1 MRSEMREC
9 CFGLLLTAVFSVSS
23 PARPASGAETAPQLP
38 RVVLLG
44 DSVRVGYAPLVAKRL
59 AGKATI
65 VSPASDGDDS
75 AALLRQI
82 EQLAIRENPAVVHF
96 SCGLRDL
103 SRNRATGRHQ
113 VEAAQYQANLEQLVM
128 RLQKETAAAVVF
140 ATATPILDE
149 RHAGRNEKCDYAE
162 ADVQRYNSAAVSVM
176 NRCGVPVN
184 DLHWVVQHGGAE
196 KLLDADGV
204 HCTSAGNALIAEAVA
219 DSVLRQLAIRAI
231 AHHFRGHAHGP
242 ATADAVARY
251 WKAQAERDAQ
261 VPPAF
266 KSLPVPPLP
275 IPANADEWNR
285 QRPEVLKAVLQSLGD
300 RPPRPS
306 PQRTRLV
313 AREIRRG
320 YTLERVNIDNGVDS
334 QVTALVLIPDRRR
347 TPAPAILWLH
357 SSTPDKNHL
366 LIPNENGGDDSLA
379 DAFAR
384 AGYVVMAPDAY
395 SYGDRDESTP
405 GGPMEAY
412 RLAIPGSYRL
422 AEDSMVKFNLWFG
435 RTHWGMMVRDDQIA
449 LDYLCSRPEV
459 DKARI
464 GATGMS
470 MGSTRSWWLA
480 AVDDRIAA
488 AVGVACL
495 TRYQNLIAHGELRAH
510 GQYYF
515 VYGLLK
521 HFDTEG
527 VLSLI
532 APRPFLALT
541 GDMDRGSPADG
552 IKALEECAGGVYRA
566 IGAGD
571 RFKSIVYQN
580 TGHVYSAEMRAQ
592 MLAWFNRWLGSSASV
607 PRREENNQ

>member
-1 MRSEMREC
+1 MISGEIVHACGNEGLLRTAAVERGVLGLMPRLAGLGHGGRAAIAKSRVAGR
-9 CFGLLLTAVFSVSS
+9 FGLLGICA
-23 PARPASGAETAPQLP
+23 
-38 RVVLLG
+38 
-44 DSVRVGYAPLVAKRL
+44 LVAKRL
-59 AGKATI
+59 AGKATVI
-65 VSPASDGDDS
+65 SPASDGGES
-75 AALLRQI
+75 AALLRPI

-96 SCGLRDL
+96 TSALHDLRL
-103 SRNRATGRHQ
+103 PRATGRHQ
-113 VEAAQYQANLEQLVM
+113 VEAAQYQANLEQLVT
-128 RLQKETAAAVVF
+128 RLQKETTAAVVF
-140 ATATPILDE
+140 GTTTPVLDA
-149 RHAGRNEKCDYAE
+149 RRAGPNEMDGFAE
-162 ADVQRYNSAAVSVM
+162 ADVQRYNSVAVSVM

-196 KLLDADGV
+196 MLLDADGV
-204 HCTSAGNALIAEAVA
+204 HCTSAGNALLAEAVA

-242 ATADAVARY
+242 ATAEAVARY
-251 WKAQAERDAQ
+251 WKALAERDAQ

-266 KSLPVPPLP
+266 KRLPVPPLP
-275 IPANADEWNR
+275 IPANADEWNHH
-285 QRPEVLKAVLQSLGD
+285 RPAVLKAVLQSLGD

-306 PQRTRLV
+306 PQRTHLV

-334 QVTALVLIPDRRR
+334 QVTAMVLIPDRRR
-347 TPAPAILWLH
+347 NPAPAILWLH

-379 DAFAR
+379 DAFIR

-395 SYGDRDESTP
+395 SYGDRDESIP
-405 GGPMEAY
+405 GGPAEAY

-449 LDYLCSRPEV
+449 LDYLCSRLEV
-459 DKARI
+459 DKVRI

-470 MGSTRSWWLA
+470 MGSTRTWWLA
-480 AVDDRIAA
+480 AVDDRVAA

-552 IKALEECAGGVYRA
+552 IKALEERAGGVYRA
-566 IGAGD
+566 IGAD
-571 RFKSIVYQN
+571 QRFRSIVYPN
-580 TGHVYSAEMRAQ
+580 TRHVYSAEMRAQ
-592 MLAWFNRWLGSSASV
+592 MLTWFNRWLGASGTSK
-607 PRREENNQ
+607 